1 MIDLRIYR
9 CIKDN
14 EVVKLY
20 GFMGITQTRIMV
32 PSLFEVIPH
41 WLVNVIM
48 QQWSEKVNGVGSS

>member
-1 MIDLRIYR
+1 MIDRRIYR

-41 WLVNVIM
+41 
-48 QQWSEKVNGVGSS
+48 